1 MEGVAK
7 TADWKK
13 SGDFFDLQVIR
24 CVSGGKGGV
33 SRCAA
38 MERKGAEPWTQRP
51 APGRQRPK
59 QTVHDKIPDAVS
71 LFFFRRFL
79 KGQEAG
85 L

>member
-38 MERKGAEPWTQRP
+38 MEREGAEPWTQRP
-51 APGRQRPK
+51 AQ
-59 QTVHDKIPDAVS
+59 
-71 LFFFRRFL
+71 
-79 KGQEAG
+79 AG
-85 L
+85 NAQSKPSVTKFQMLSVFSFSEDF

>member
-38 MERKGAEPWTQRP
+38 MEREGAEPWK
-51 APGRQRPK
+51 AW
-59 QTVHDKIPDAVS
+59 
-71 LFFFRRFL
+71 FL
-79 KGQEAG
+79 AG
-85 L
+85 LVPEPAEGSEPAKKPPK